1 MEYKVRTMAEMAADG
16 ENPEILFWVGCAGSF
31 DERYKKVTKA
41 FVKILNHLDI
51 KFAVL
56 GTEEACTGD
65 PARRA
70 GNEFTFQMLA
80 QQNIQVLNGYGIKKI
95 VTACPHCFN
104 TLKNEY
110 PELGGDYDVVH
121 HSSYLQE
128 LINLGKL
135 KVSGGTFKGQKITYH
150 DSCYLG
156 RANDIYEAP
165 RDLIKALDAELV
177 EMKKC
182 VYNLNCDGAGYS
194 DTKILTMFG
203 LDRTDCKTEI
213 VTAAKAFGL
222 DVIDDPAPEQNLFD
236 RSDNV
241 SFAAQ
246 GIPAPTYSP
255 GFRKFDDAIF
265 KYYHAVAD
273 NPETIDFAYLYKYC
287 QSYAHTA
294 RLIANRKTQ
303 PKWTP
308 GDKYEAA
315 YKKLYNIK

>member
-1 MEYKVRTMAEMAADG
+1 MDYKVATMAEMAANG
-16 ENPEILFWVGCAGSF
+16 QEPEILFWVGCAGSF

-110 PELGGDYDVVH
+110 PELGGSYDVIH
-121 HSSYLQE
+121 HSTYLQE
-128 LINLGKL
+128 LINSGKL
-135 KVSGGTFKGQKITYH
+135 KVEGGAFKGQKITYH

-182 VYNLNCDGAGYS
+182 KTNGLCCGAGGGQMFKEPEKG
-194 DTKILTMFG
+194 TKDINIE
-203 LDRTDCKTEI
+203 RIE
-213 VTAAKAFGL
+213 
-222 DVIDDPAPEQNLFD
+222 
-236 RSDNV
+236 
-241 SFAAQ
+241 
-246 GIPAPTYSP
+246 
-255 GFRKFDDAIF
+255 DAIDTGS
-265 KYYHAVAD
+265 KSIAVACPFCMVMMSD
-273 NPETIDFAYLYKYC
+273 GVKNKEKEHEVKVYDLAELLAE
-287 QSYAHTA
+287 S
-294 RLIANRKTQ
+294 L
-303 PKWTP
+303 
-308 GDKYEAA
+308 
-315 YKKLYNIK
+315 